1 MEGLTTTT
9 TIIIA
14 EQSFAL
20 MIDGKLYHPT
30 TLNRLRTTETGGS
43 LDSAKLRMK
52 SDRSID
58 LAIDKKKGH
67 AGDNR
72 VTRRTKT
79 CLITQV
85 YHHIYA
91 IEVFNSG
98 TSH

>member
-52 SDRSID
+52 SDRSIEGI
-58 LAIDKKKGH
+58 AILTAK
-67 AGDNR
+67 AWEQTIWR
-72 VTRRTKT
+72 
-79 CLITQV
+79 
-85 YHHIYA
+85 
-91 IEVFNSG
+91 
-98 TSH
+98 